1 MSDSSVYLP
10 RSIDMKFSFLLLYF
24 SFLMLTAS
32 GQTSVVVS
40 DVTISYHLSGKNI
53 DNAKK
58 IVYHKGRMVRTDLIS
73 SNYEQTLIN
82 NSRAI
87 VMLKHVGTEKY
98 LLNLS
103 EKEWQQENEC
113 FLHSTIHFTGKTETI
128 LGFTCKNAIMRL
140 KDGTEYDIYFTPEI
154 NSAVPQNS
162 YEFGKIP
169 GLILTYS
176 VSDPKHQAITYVATS
191 INFDII
197 PKSKF
202 DIPTSGYRV
211 LTDPELFQ

>member
-1 MSDSSVYLP
+1 
-10 RSIDMKFSFLLLYF
+10 MKFSFLLLYF
-24 SFLMLTAS
+24 SFSLYAAF
-32 GQTSVVVS
+32 GQSTVVVS
-40 DVTISYHLSGKNI
+40 DVTISYLLSGKNI

-58 IVYHKGRMVRTDLIS
+58 VVYHKGRMVRTDLIS

-103 EKEWQQENEC
+103 EREWQQENER
-113 FLHSTIHFTGKTETI
+113 FLHSTIHFTDKSEMI
-128 LGFTCKNAIMRL
+128 LGYNCKNAIMKL
-140 KDGTEYDIYFTPEI
+140 KDGTEYDIYYTPEL

-169 GLILTYS
+169 GLILKYS
-176 VSDPKHQAITYVATS
+176 VRDPKHQAITYVATS

-197 PKSKF
+197 PKNKF
-202 DIPTSGYRV
+202 DIPTAGYRE
-211 LTDPELFQ
+211 LNDPKLFQ